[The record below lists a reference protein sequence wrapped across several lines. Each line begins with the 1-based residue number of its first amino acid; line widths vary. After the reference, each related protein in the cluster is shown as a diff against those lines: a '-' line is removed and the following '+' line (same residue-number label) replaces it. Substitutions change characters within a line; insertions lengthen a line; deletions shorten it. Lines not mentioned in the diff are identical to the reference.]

1 MTNSIMKNK
10 ASLPYFKILKP
21 IISIVFI
28 LSIWEVAALIVND
41 EFFLPDILKTTE
53 SLFKILFSG
62 TFFKV
67 IFTALYLVGAG
78 LILGIFLGIILAT
91 LCHKFDFLST
101 IFSPLISIMKAT
113 PVACII
119 VLLWI
124 RMSYTE
130 IAVFVVVLMILP
142 IVWQNVYDGY
152 KSIDNSLIEVTNV
165 FELTRLQRFRILI
178 IPSILSYLLPAI
190 ITSVGL
196 AWKAEIAAEIMTNSN
211 IGRLIYDY
219 KTVSY
224 DTASIFAWTVI
235 IVSLSIIFE
244 KVTKCFLGRLIN
256 DLKA

>member
-1 MTNSIMKNK
+1 MENK
-10 ASLPYFKILKP
+10 AVLPRFKVVKP

-28 LSIWEVAALIVND
+28 LSIWEVSALIIND
-41 EFFLPDILKTTE
+41 EFFLPDVLATTE

-67 IFTALYLVGAG
+67 FFTALYRVGSG
-78 LILGIFLGIILAT
+78 LILGIFLGILFAT
-91 LCHKFDFLST
+91 LCHKFDFLSA

-152 KSIDNSLIEVTNV
+152 KSIDKNLIEVSNV
-165 FELTRLQRFRILI
+165 FELSKLQRFKILI
-178 IPSILSYLLPAI
+178 MPSILSYLLPAI

-244 KVTKCFLGRLIN
+244 KVTKYFLGRLIN
-256 DLKA
+256 DLKT